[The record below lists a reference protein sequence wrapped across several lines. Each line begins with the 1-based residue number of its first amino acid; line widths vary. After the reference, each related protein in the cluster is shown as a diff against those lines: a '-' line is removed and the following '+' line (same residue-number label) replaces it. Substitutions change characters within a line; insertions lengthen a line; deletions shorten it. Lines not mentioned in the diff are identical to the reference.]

1 MKFPTGGTVRD
12 PWQKKCLS
20 WLTRC
25 KSGTNSKVWMKEETV
40 RLPFCE
46 VRALWVL
53 PQRGIREMRE
63 NGHPGTFCSGDF
75 CGVFTRKKNLPFR
88 ILHAADAAE
97 REEKMNNLLQ
107 SVTENVTYVLSFL
120 GIIVLMFAAA
130 LMLEKAAMKKNGT
143 KGPIFHTRKI
153 AMIGMFS
160 AIAMIL
166 HLFDFPLPFA
176 PDFYKLD
183 FSELPILVGTFAF
196 GPAAGV
202 MMEFV
207 KILLKL
213 MVKGTSTAFVGD
225 LANFVIGCSF
235 ILPASVVYAFRKNK
249 KTAVIA
255 CITGTLIMTVFG
267 TAFNAIYL
275 LPAFSEL
282 YHLPLENILAM
293 GSAVNPLMTE
303 GSIVSFVA
311 ACVAP
316 MNLIKGVSVSVVTLL
331 IYKPLSP
338 IIKNGHR

>member
-1 MKFPTGGTVRD
+1 M
-12 PWQKKCLS
+12 
-20 WLTRC
+20 
-25 KSGTNSKVWMKEETV
+25 
-40 RLPFCE
+40 
-46 VRALWVL
+46 
-53 PQRGIREMRE
+53 
-63 NGHPGTFCSGDF
+63 NGLF
-75 CGVFTRKKNLPFR
+75 
-88 ILHAADAAE
+88 E
-97 REEKMNNLLQ
+97 
-107 SVTENVTYVLSFL
+107 SVTQNLAYVLSFL
-120 GIIVLMFAAA
+120 AIIIVMFVAAV
-130 LMLEKAAMKKNGT
+130 LLEKAAQKKNGVSE
-143 KGPIFHTRKI
+143 PVFNTRKM

-176 PDFYKLD
+176 PGFYKLD

-213 MVKGTSTAFVGD
+213 LIKGTSTAFVGD

-235 ILPASVVYAFRKNK
+235 ILPASAIYAFRKNK
-249 KTAVIA
+249 KSAILA

-275 LPAFSEL
+275 LPAFSRL
-282 YHLPLENILAM
+282 YGMPLDQLLTM
-293 GSAVNPLMTE
+293 GTAVNPLAKE

-316 MNLIKGVSVSVVTLL
+316 LNLIKGASVSLVTLL

-338 IIKNGHR
+338 VIKSGYIKVK